1 MNQIQMSMNQ
11 LQPAFSC
18 DHLPPVAILASPRE
32 LSEEEIEMV
41 SGGLPFVIAPI
52 VITGARLAGAA
63 FVTTFGATLGAH
75 VGNAI
80 WAGMTSV
87 WGEEEQACR

>member
-1 MNQIQMSMNQ
+1 MNQIQMSMNH

-41 SGGLPFVIAPI
+41 SGGLAPVLI
-52 VITGARLAGAA
+52 LGARIAGAA
-63 FVTTFGATLGAH
+63 FATGFGTTIGIAAA
-75 VGNAI
+75 NALVN
-80 WAGMTSV
+80 AASSV